1 MWSQMAVVLLP
12 VMLVLVGV
20 ALLVWRMFRER
31 DSGRA
36 PTDDGQPRM
45 LLGLL
50 ILAAFAMG
58 AFLTYALLNV
68 R

>member
-20 ALLVWRMFRER
+20 AFLVWRMLRQR
-31 DSGRA
+31 DRWRA
-36 PTDDGQPRM
+36 PTADGQPGV

-50 ILAAFAMG
+50 VLAAFAMG